1 MQRVRD
7 TAVTLSAV
15 ACAILVLALLSHV
28 KWGTIPF
35 GRHGYLRG
43 WDSEF
48 YVGSGTPDESGTVAL
63 SGSFAGVAWMRVLP
77 PVGSNT
83 RQDWLVRVPYLQLA
97 LVAGIAPAFRI
108 VRRVRAARRATRRQ
122 RRGLCPSCGY
132 DLRASPAQCP
142 ECGAIAGHGA
152 PGAA

>member
-1 MQRVRD
+1 
-7 TAVTLSAV
+7 
-15 ACAILVLALLSHV
+15 
-28 KWGTIPF
+28 
-35 GRHGYLRG
+35 
-43 WDSEF
+43 
-48 YVGSGTPDESGTVAL
+48 
-63 SGSFAGVAWMRVLP
+63 
-77 PVGSNT
+77 VGSNT